1 MVLASP
7 IGFLFGTYN
16 IANGLRQ
23 SIEGGLGQ
31 RRCLRSAGRI
41 AGGRVSAQAR
51 RVLATSLHNA
61 DVHVYNGWVVIG
73 HR

>member
-23 SIEGGLGQ
+23 SIEVVLVKGG
-31 RRCLRSAGRI
+31 
-41 AGGRVSAQAR
+41 V
-51 RVLATSLHNA
+51 
-61 DVHVYNGWVVIG
+61 
-73 HR
+73 